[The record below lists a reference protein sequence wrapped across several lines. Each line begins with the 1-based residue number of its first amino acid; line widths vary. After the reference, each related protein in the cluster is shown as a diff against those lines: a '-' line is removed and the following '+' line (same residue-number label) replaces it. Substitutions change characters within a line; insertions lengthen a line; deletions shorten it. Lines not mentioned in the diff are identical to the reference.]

1 MVRESEMIRN
11 GGGLIDVTLC
21 DGFLYCASVFSK
33 SIAKATF
40 SFPYVLEPAFG
51 ALYHLHEVRRRAGD
65 VMPYTFL
72 LVSSEESVR
81 RGFFFNKTARFTP
94 FSVTTERSRCQGG
107 GGGGVVVC
115 GVWPC
120 GVWPGL
126 RCMSRR
132 LLHRR
137 YDMRGGQGN
146 AAWQCCEERRILR
159 LLEMT

>member
-1 MVRESEMIRN
+1 MARESEMIRN

-40 SFPYVLEPAFG
+40 SFPYVLDLAFG
-51 ALYHLHEVRRRAGD
+51 ALYHVYEVRRRAGD

-81 RGFFFNKTARFTP
+81 RGSFFNKTARFTP

-107 GGGGVVVC
+107 GVVC
-115 GVWPC
+115 GVWPWLVC
-120 GVWPGL
+120 RVGCCIGGRIWEEEKG
-126 RCMSRR
+126 M
-132 LLHRR
+132 LL
-137 YDMRGGQGN
+137 GN
-146 AAWQCCEERRILR
+146 VVKSEEYWGCWKWLYVC
-159 LLEMT
+159 

>member
-1 MVRESEMIRN
+1 MIRN

-40 SFPYVLEPAFG
+40 SFSYVLNPAFG
-51 ALYHLHEVRRRAGD
+51 ALYHVQEVRRRAGD
-65 VMPYTFL
+65 VMPYTSL

-81 RGFFFNKTARFTP
+81 RGSFFNKTARFTP
-94 FSVTTERSRCQGG
+94 SSVTTERSRCQGG
-107 GGGGVVVC
+107 G
-115 GVWPC
+115 
-120 GVWPGL
+120 L
-126 RCMSRR
+126 RCLALTSMSRR

-137 YDMRGGQGN
+137 YDMRGGEGN
-146 AAWQCCEERRILR
+146 GAWQRCEERRILR

>member
-1 MVRESEMIRN
+1 MIRN

-40 SFPYVLEPAFG
+40 SVPYVLDPAFG
-51 ALYHLHEVRRRAGD
+51 ALYHVHEVRRRAGD
-65 VMPYTFL
+65 VIPYTFL

-81 RGFFFNKTARFTP
+81 RGSFFNKTARFTP
-94 FSVTTERSRCQGG
+94 SSVTTERSRCQGG
-107 GGGGVVVC
+107 GQQC
-115 GVWPC
+115 
-120 GVWPGL
+120 L
-126 RCMSRR
+126 ALTSMSRR

-137 YDMRGGQGN
+137 YDMRGGEGN
-146 AAWQCCEERRILR
+146 AAWQHCEERRMLR